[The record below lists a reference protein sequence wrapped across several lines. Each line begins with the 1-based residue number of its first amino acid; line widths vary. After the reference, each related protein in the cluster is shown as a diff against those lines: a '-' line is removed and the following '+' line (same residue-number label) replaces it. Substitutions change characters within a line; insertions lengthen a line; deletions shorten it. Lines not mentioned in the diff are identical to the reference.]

1 MPLTRVTGN
10 IVQEA
15 TLPESKLINPYVNIS
30 GDTMTGTL
38 YLATNGLV
46 AGTNQLVL
54 SGGNVGIKNLSPAY
68 ALDVTGDIRA
78 SGTILTNSLLNV
90 PAISLSSDG
99 TSGSPAFYFGNENN
113 TGIYRS
119 TNGTVS
125 ISSSGNLAA
134 SISSS
139 VFYNRSGSIT
149 FLRTGSFNSTDY
161 TIEYSSGLD
170 TLYIGRDVNTIN
182 VRTGNVQNR
191 LVINSVG
198 QVSVGTANTVAG
210 VLLNVA
216 GVINAT
222 GFTGINVTDL
232 PTVTTVKG
240 GTGVTTYSA
249 GDILYYTSGTSL
261 TKLTAPATRSIL
273 TINNNVPVWISAPLL
288 PVLGGTGSVAVPSNG
303 QILIGNGTSF
313 VAANI
318 TANAGISITNGAGTL
333 GIGVTGIPNSSLTN
347 SSVTVTAGSGL
358 AGGGSVSLGGSV
370 TLTNAGVTGVTAG
383 SGITLSSTTGSVL
396 ISNSGVRTAV
406 AGSGI
411 TVSSST
417 GAVTFSL
424 NSASSPTF
432 AGLSLTNALGVTSGG
447 TGLTTAPTSNQI
459 LYGNGLG
466 GYAQLTVVGAG
477 ITITPDFNA
486 RTLTLVATPG
496 GGFADKIVSGSTSLS
511 IPVSNNDIIATVGGV
526 EAFRVDTAQRIG
538 IGTTSP
544 STKLDFGTGSTTTA
558 RLIGLVT
565 NISTNSFTGIGLS
578 PLSEIRVA
586 GFPSSI
592 NPNRNLVDF
601 GVYSNDGNYTW
612 TSRFLISNTGNVGVG
627 TTTPSYNFDVNGD
640 VCTRNTIKYG
650 SGSTSAILAETS
662 ASIVTTNTTSQV
674 VIDTYNY
681 SLFRSCKYFVQIRNT
696 DNNLYQSSEIILTHD
711 ATVGIG
717 TTNAYITEYAIVSS
731 GSILGTFDADIAS
744 TNVRLLVTPTFSN
757 NILKIFKT
765 IITN

>member
-1 MPLTRVTGN
+1 MPLTRVTGS

-15 TLPESKLINPYVNIS
+15 TLPESKLINPYVNTS

-78 SGTILTNSLLNV
+78 SGKLITSSLLDV
-90 PAISLSSDG
+90 PSISLSSDG
-99 TSGSPAFYFGNENN
+99 TSGSPAFYFGNQNN

-119 TNGTVS
+119 GS
-125 ISSSGNLAA
+125 GIISFSSTGNLAA

-139 VFYNRSGSIT
+139 VFYNRSGAIS
-149 FLRTGSFNSTDY
+149 FLRSGSVNSTDY
-161 TIEYSSGLD
+161 TFEYSSGLD
-170 TLYIGRDVNTIN
+170 TLYIGKDANTLNI
-182 VRTGNVQNR
+182 RTANVQNR

-198 QVSVGTANTVAG
+198 QISIGTANTVTG

-216 GVINAT
+216 GVVNAT
-222 GFTGINVTDL
+222 GYSGLNVTDL
-232 PTVTTVKG
+232 PTVTTIRG

-273 TINNNVPVWISAPLL
+273 TIDNNVPAWISAPLL

-318 TANAGISITNGAGTL
+318 TANAGVSITNGSGTL

-383 SGITLSSTTGSVL
+383 SGITLSATTGSVL
-396 ISNSGVRTAV
+396 ISNSGVSSAV

-424 NSASSPTF
+424 NSNFAPTF
-432 AGLSLTNALGVTSGG
+432 SGLTLTSPLSIVSGG
-447 TGLTTAPTSNQI
+447 TGITTAPASNQI
-459 LYGNGLG
+459 LYANGTG
-466 GYAQLTVVGAG
+466 GYAQLTLVGVG
-477 ITITPDFNA
+477 VTITPDFNA
-486 RTLTLVATPG
+486 RTLTLIGSGGAG
-496 GGFADKIVSGSTSLS
+496 GGSNLILNGSSNITIPIAGGDIVST
-511 IPVSNNDIIATVGGV
+511 TGGIEV
-526 EAFRVDTAQRIG
+526 FRVSSNQNIG
-538 IGTTSP
+538 IGVTTP
-544 STKLDFGTGSTTTA
+544 AFKVDFGNAFIGQPSISN
-558 RLIGLVT
+558 RLIGITTQSTSGVFSGFGRTISGGAGILVA
-565 NISTNSFTGIGLS
+565 GS
-578 PLSEIRVA
+578 PLAVA
-586 GFPSSI
+586 
-592 NPNRNLVDF
+592 NPGYIADF
-601 GVYSNDGNYTW
+601 GYYSTDGNYTW
-612 TSRFLISNTGNVGVG
+612 SSVLSVFNDGTYGIGTGGTFTAHKVTD
-627 TTTPSYNFDVNGD
+627 TTT
-640 VCTRNTIKYG
+640 T
-650 SGSTSAILAETS
+650 
-662 ASIVTTNTTSQV
+662 TTSQV
-674 VIDTYNY
+674 SIDTF
-681 SLFRSCKYFVQIRNT
+681 S
-696 DNNLYQSSEIILTHD
+696 
-711 ATVGIG
+711 ATVGRTAKYLVQILNTNNTRYQSTEILLNHDG
-717 TTNAYITEYAIVSS
+717 TNVYMTEYGTIVS
-731 GSILGTFDADIAS
+731 GDNLGVLDADIS
-744 TNVRLLVTPTFSN
+744 GGNVRLLITPTYAN
-757 NILKIFKT
+757 NRIRVYRTLLGI
-765 IITN
+765 N